1 MNKCSDARKFEHI
14 YFMISKR
21 LERRALLFIGFLLTL
36 VILCQLLLLVPGLKK
51 IMTTIDRLEG
61 TPIHMQSN
69 NKEHI
74 G

>member
-1 MNKCSDARKFEHI
+1 MGKRSDARGFGHN
-14 YFMISKR
+14 YFTISKR
-21 LERRALLFIGFLLTL
+21 LEQRALLFIGVLLIL
-36 VILCQLLLLVPGLKK
+36 VILCQLLLLVPDLKK

-61 TPIHMQSN
+61 TPIHMQTY

>member
-1 MNKCSDARKFEHI
+1 MNKRSDARRIEHI
-14 YFMISKR
+14 YCMMSKR
-21 LERRALLFIGFLLTL
+21 LERRALLFIGLLLIL
-36 VILCQLLLLVPGLKK
+36 VILCQLLLLVPDLKK

-69 NKEHI
+69 SKDQN